1 MSEQVGDA
9 NGRNPINPLKG
20 CARLSR
26 NMEPPGPPVGQ
37 VVAAGEQTGWV
48 ARLFPTD
55 GHTEREQRLAVLL
68 EAEFAGG
75 SPLMSAQFR
84 SRILTLASPTAEE
97 AERRDLIASVLAT
110 LQANCP
116 PRPEPSEVLLATAAI
131 DAVSW
136 FGGRLPRGIGEGG
149 FLSLPVLPPSPAEK
163 LSAREF
169 YTARTQSRI
178 NETPSL
184 PAAQDRAFMF
194 DSLSR
199 AWMILEKAANGD
211 VDAPVFGG
219 LTYGCADHA
228 DAGMIMVQSL
238 TGRRTVLHASP
249 HDTVYSVKEKV
260 EELEGIPASQQVRL
274 KRMAFS

>member
-1 MSEQVGDA
+1 
-9 NGRNPINPLKG
+9 
-20 CARLSR
+20 
-26 NMEPPGPPVGQ
+26 MEPPGPPVDQ
-37 VVAAGEQTGWV
+37 VVAASGEQSPLTGW
-48 ARLFPTD
+48 AAKLFATD

-68 EAEFAGG
+68 EAEFDSG

-84 SRILTLASPTAEE
+84 SRVLTLASPTVEE
-97 AERRDLIASVLAT
+97 SERRDVIASVLVT
-110 LQANCP
+110 LQANRP
-116 PRPEPSEVLLATAAI
+116 PSSEPSEVLLATAAI

-136 FGGRLPRGIGEGG
+136 FGGRLPRGIDERG
-149 FLSLPVLPPSPAEK
+149 FVSLPVLPPSPAEE

-178 NETPSL
+178 NENPSL

-211 VDAPVFGG
+211 VAAPVFGG
-219 LTYGCADHA
+219 LTYGCAGRA
-228 DAGMIMVQSL
+228 DAGMIMVQGL

-260 EELEGIPASQQVRL
+260 EELEGIHTSQQVRL
-274 KRMAFS
+274 KRMAFCEPD

>member
-1 MSEQVGDA
+1 
-9 NGRNPINPLKG
+9 
-20 CARLSR
+20 
-26 NMEPPGPPVGQ
+26 MEPPGPPVGQ

-169 YTARTQSRI
+169 YTARTQSRV

-219 LTYGCADHA
+219 LTYADHA

-260 EELEGIPASQQVRL
+260 EELEGIPLAQQVRL

>member
-1 MSEQVGDA
+1 
-9 NGRNPINPLKG
+9 
-20 CARLSR
+20 
-26 NMEPPGPPVGQ
+26 MEPPGPPVDQ
-37 VVAAGEQTGWV
+37 VVAASGEQSPLTGSW
-48 ARLFPTD
+48 AAKLFATD

-75 SPLMSAQFR
+75 SPLMSTQFR

-163 LSAREF
+163 LYAREF

-219 LTYGCADHA
+219 LTYGCADDA

-260 EELEGIPASQQVRL
+260 EELEGIPTSQQVRL